1 METKRLI
8 VSTNYIN
15 LHASDRER
23 KRQSNDRM
31 RKRVRRETVK
41 TGEER
46 QTTAG
51 LPYYFFKQQQQ
62 HHVTINVELE
72 KQMHQ

>member
-1 METKRLI
+1 
-8 VSTNYIN
+8 
-15 LHASDRER
+15 
-23 KRQSNDRM
+23 M

-41 TGEER
+41 TEEER

-51 LPYYFFKQQQQ
+51 LPYYFFLKQQQQ

>member
-1 METKRLI
+1 
-8 VSTNYIN
+8 
-15 LHASDRER
+15 
-23 KRQSNDRM
+23 M
-31 RKRVRRETVK
+31 RKRVRRITVK

-51 LPYYFFKQQQQ
+51 LPYYFFKQQKQQQQ

>member
-1 METKRLI
+1 MKKR
-8 VSTNYIN
+8 
-15 LHASDRER
+15 A
-23 KRQSNDRM
+23 
-31 RKRVRRETVK
+31 RRETVK

-51 LPYYFFKQQQQ
+51 LPYYFFKQQKQQQ